1 MIVAVALIEQGKRS
15 ITWTKKNLIAVRSTH
30 QRWFFQ
36 QHDTYLQFRGWRDCT
51 EKDSCVMI

>member
-51 EKDSCVMI
+51 EKDSCV